1 MDPYLGEIRLC
12 AFSYAPRGWALC
24 NGALLNI
31 NQYQALYALLGPR
44 YGGDGRTTFALPDL
58 RGRVACGQS
67 ATIVLGEKD
76 GAEAVALST
85 QQIPPHNHPFM
96 VSSQR
101 AKLPNVGDT
110 GNSALAYSNK
120 IISENPIVEQDGP
133 SLYSDNSNPVALHA
147 KSCGVS
153 GNGEAHENMQPSL
166 VLNYIIAI
174 NGIFPPRS

>member
-101 AKLPNVGDT
+101 AQLPNVGDT
-110 GNSALAYSNK
+110 GNTALAHSN
-120 IISENPIVEQDGP
+120 IVPPEDPEVGEDGP
-133 SLYSDNSNPVALHA
+133 KLYAANNNPVALHA
-147 KSCGVS
+147 ASCGVA